1 MPFKQL
7 PKTDL
12 CGIIHEQFRLRPHGQ
27 AVKTPPSH
35 GGNWGSIPHGATK
48 KTHDDF
54 VVCFLFYIRPCIS
67 YCPASRYSCTAG
79 RGVFF
84 ARKPC
89 ILARRGV
96 VFLLRAS
103 RYSCMAGRDVFLLHA
118 SRGAFCMARCVVVIE
133 RQIEFFTASCTFF
146 IGILHCTASL
156 AFFYGRTPAC
166 AKFLRRRVFFCDDPA
181 IKRSNRKKARP
192 LSTRHKPNFIS
203 ERKTVRLK
211 TRQFYR
217 SAPSHTK
224 APRKQKILWIRRIMP
239 CIVL

>member
-12 CGIIHEQFRLRPHGQ
+12 CGIIHKQFQLRPHGQ

-79 RGVFF
+79 RGVFIACKPLF
-84 ARKPC
+84 LHGGAWCFFIARKPC

-96 VFLLRAS
+96 VFLLHAS
-103 RYSCMAGRDVFLLHA
+103 RYSCTAGRGVFIARKPCILAWRGAVFLLHVSRYSCTAGRGVFYCAQAMYSCTAGRDVFLLHA
-118 SRGAFCMARCVVVIE
+118 SCGAFCMARCVVVIE

-156 AFFYGRTPAC
+156 AFTLWKNTR
-166 AKFLRRRVFFCDDPA
+166 LR
-181 IKRSNRKKARP
+181 
-192 LSTRHKPNFIS
+192 
-203 ERKTVRLK
+203 
-211 TRQFYR
+211 
-217 SAPSHTK
+217 
-224 APRKQKILWIRRIMP
+224 KI
-239 CIVL
+239 

>member
-1 MPFKQL
+1 MFFVLHQTVYFIL
-7 PKTDL
+7 PCKPL
-12 CGIIHEQFRLRPHGQ
+12 FL
-27 AVKTPPSH
+27 H
-35 GGNWGSIPHGATK
+35 GGAWG
-48 KTHDDF
+48 
-54 VVCFLFYIRPCIS
+54 
-67 YCPASRYSCTAG
+67 
-79 RGVFF
+79 
-84 ARKPC
+84 
-89 ILARRGV
+89 
-96 VFLLRAS
+96 
-103 RYSCMAGRDVFLLHA
+103 FLLHA

-224 APRKQKILWIRRIMP
+224 APRKQKIHWIRRIMP

>member
-12 CGIIHEQFRLRPHGQ
+12 CGIIHKQFQLRPHGQ

-84 ARKPC
+84 ARKP
-89 ILARRGV
+89 L
-96 VFLLRAS
+96 FLHGEAWCFFCPAS
-103 RYSCMAGRDVFLLHA
+103 PLFLHGGAWGFYCPA

-156 AFFYGRTPAC
+156 AFSLWKNTRLRKIFVQAGV
-166 AKFLRRRVFFCDDPA
+166 FL
-181 IKRSNRKKARP
+181 
-192 LSTRHKPNFIS
+192 
-203 ERKTVRLK
+203 
-211 TRQFYR
+211 
-217 SAPSHTK
+217 
-224 APRKQKILWIRRIMP
+224 
-239 CIVL
+239 